1 MPPCAVLRSDT
12 TVRMARI
19 VLGHRD
25 GALATRLARTVL
37 TDLAAEWPDVQ
48 LVPRTLA
55 GAPDAPEDPVLKAL
69 AAGDVALAVV
79 ACETLRAPLPEG
91 IALVAV
97 TKRLEPRLALVTKGA
112 SSMDTLG
119 DAAALGVG
127 AERDVPFVRA
137 GFPGMHPE
145 TVGTDVDRALAR
157 LASGELD
164 ALVLSASTLIMM
176 DRRDHARTLLE
187 PDVLPPAPGQGSL
200 ALLARA
206 DDDLAAEVAY
216 TLQHRPSF
224 DRVRA
229 ERAFAAG
236 LPERALGALATV
248 SSDGDLQLFGAVAAG
263 GTTLQASVSGEA
275 REAEELGS
283 ELAKDVA
290 AQLAAL
296 G

>member
-1 MPPCAVLRSDT
+1 
-12 TVRMARI
+12 MARI

-37 TDLAAEWPDVQ
+37 SELSNEWPDLQ

-55 GAPDAPEDPVLKAL
+55 SEPTAADDPVLRAL
-69 AAGDVALAVV
+69 AGGQLGLAVV
-79 ACETLRAPLPEG
+79 ACETLPAPLP
-91 IALVAV
+91 ADLTLVAV
-97 TKRLEPRLALVTKGA
+97 SRRLEPRLALVTKQAKSLDALPDGA
-112 SSMDTLG
+112 T
-119 DAAALGVG
+119 LGVG
-127 AERDVPFVRA
+127 AERDIPFLA
-137 GFPGMHPE
+137 SGFPGMRAE
-145 TVGTDVDRALAR
+145 RVGSDVDRALAR
-157 LASGELD
+157 LAVGELD
-164 ALVLSASTLIMM
+164 ALVLPASLLIMM
-176 DRRDHARTLLE
+176 ERRDHIRALLE
-187 PDVLPPAPGQGSL
+187 PEALPPAPGQGSL
-200 ALLARA
+200 ALVARA

-236 LPERALGALATV
+236 LPGRALGALASV
-248 SSDGDLQLFGAVAAG
+248 DHDGELSLFGAVAVG
-263 GTTLQASVSGEA
+263 TTTLQANVSGEA

-290 AQLAAL
+290 LQLESL

>member
-1 MPPCAVLRSDT
+1 
-12 TVRMARI
+12 MARI

-37 TDLAAEWPDVQ
+37 TDLTAEWPDVQ

-55 GAPDAPEDPVLKAL
+55 GAADADDDPVLQAL
-69 AAGDVALAVV
+69 TGGTIGLAVV
-79 ACETLRAPLPEG
+79 ACETLRTPLPDG

-97 TKRLEPRLALVTKGA
+97 TRRLEPRLALVAKGA
-112 SSMDTLG
+112 SDMD
-119 DAAALGVG
+119 ALAPQALIGVG
-127 AERDVPFVRA
+127 AGRDLPFLEA
-137 GFPGMHPE
+137 GYPGMRAE

-157 LASGELD
+157 LATGELD

-200 ALLARA
+200 ALLARS

-236 LPERALGALATV
+236 LPGRSTGALATV
-248 SSDGDLQLFGAVAAG
+248 DAEGEMQLFGAVAVG

-290 AQLAAL
+290 AQLDAM